1 MCSES
6 NRPRSLCRAHVLTRG
21 WGEAD
26 RPQGSAPSSSQL
38 GGRQGPPLTAV
49 FSLGPRCPWLLSL
62 STSVLCSVPEVT
74 QTSLTMK
81 GQLVSPSGSCSSLQ
95 RHQPRLE
102 ATERSGH
109 HAASPC
115 GRAAGTPNLG

>member
-6 NRPRSLCRAHVLTRG
+6 NRPRSLFAAHVLTRG

-38 GGRQGPPLTAV
+38 VGRQSPPLSAV

-74 QTSLTMK
+74 
-81 GQLVSPSGSCSSLQ
+81 LVSPSGSCSSLQ